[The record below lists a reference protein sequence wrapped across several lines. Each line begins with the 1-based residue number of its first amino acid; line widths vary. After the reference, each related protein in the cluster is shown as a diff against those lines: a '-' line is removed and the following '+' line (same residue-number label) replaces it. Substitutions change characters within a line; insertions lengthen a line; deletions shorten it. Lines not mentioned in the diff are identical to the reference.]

1 MDSSPVMCRAA
12 ALDTTG
18 VATDPQQDVVC
29 SPVSVPVVHTDICGM
44 HLTVVE
50 SSSEKMQEGS
60 AAALQ
65 GYSHEGDEMSP
76 RTLACLYT
84 ERGESPGSNP
94 LMKSRMVQ
102 HAPEDSLGNRDNF
115 PSALETSAHTENL
128 VLGTTKTK
136 RKRGQP
142 LKNKK
147 RKNTSSSLKLLPQW
161 PEVKGDG
168 VTETE
173 DTSGKLDVS
182 QPLKVPK
189 KRGRKS
195 KAELMMMRLSQDLE
209 CRTPELSCNNKL
221 EDRYTAD
228 DADTT
233 PGGRPKRRAAKM
245 ALLFLQELA
254 EDLGSKC
261 PASVSNLVEENTQF
275 SDLDTPVRKKRSSKK
290 KIEDYDDDSQDV
302 DFVMTEEE
310 EEEDEQ
316 NEEENEFSGEASES
330 ELEAQRR
337 FPRMLCNKEKPKQT
351 GFAENGFQNCVMFP
365 VWKCCRVTMDY
376 REQHHSPWQFSEW
389 IPSSRKWN
397 FLSESEYYKYLPQE
411 TKSPLFT
418 IRREG
423 ITEDEAYY
431 RIKRFNSL
439 QPHEERW
446 DSTFFVGGPVW
457 SMEWCPTP
465 EGSAACQY
473 VALYCNR
480 RMDETHKIERTHI
493 SPGLLQLWNLGHLQ
507 QESCS
512 TTKAAFAY
520 GIAVDLGCIWDL
532 KFCPSGAWELP
543 STHRKTPQMPRLGLL
558 AAAFSSGNVE
568 IYSLPHPESLYTHQ
582 KMQVKDSH
590 LAKYT
595 ICKVQCV
602 ASLHVGAVHV
612 DTSAGCGQC
621 FSLSWMPSKPHHHL
635 AAGFYDGTVAIWD
648 LATKSLLQRVRQAD
662 GTVCIYPFSCFLAHD
677 HAVKSVA
684 WCKANSNFLMTAG
697 NDRKIKFWDLRRPYE
712 PINCMKRFLSTEVTW
727 MLPYSGVIVAQDN
740 CYASYGV
747 CGIHYLDAGY
757 LGFKAFFIAP
767 RKATVWSISGSDWL
781 NTITAGDLTGEVI
794 ASVLP
799 DLNINPGH
807 IKRTSERRF
816 PIYKADLL
824 ICTSVTKPTVDRAS
838 EEEHLATAEETRK
851 DGEQSPPIDSKSYHS
866 TVTRYSIL
874 YQDTDLRNFK
884 HFLSREPMRRMH
896 KFEAKGDLHMD
907 RMLLESIHKI
917 TLIWKKLRVG
927 SLRKPGLAKRVRT
940 RKNQTFKMSAQ

>member
-1 MDSSPVMCRAA
+1 
-12 ALDTTG
+12 
-18 VATDPQQDVVC
+18 
-29 SPVSVPVVHTDICGM
+29 
-44 HLTVVE
+44 
-50 SSSEKMQEGS
+50 
-60 AAALQ
+60 
-65 GYSHEGDEMSP
+65 
-76 RTLACLYT
+76 
-84 ERGESPGSNP
+84 
-94 LMKSRMVQ
+94 MVQ
-102 HAPEDSLGNRDNF
+102 QTPEDSLSNRDNV
-115 PSALETSAHTENL
+115 PSTLETSAVQTENL
-128 VLGTTKTK
+128 VLGIAKTK
-136 RKRGQP
+136 RKRGRP
-142 LKNKK
+142 LKTKK
-147 RKNTSSSLKLLPQW
+147 RKKISSSSKLPPQQ

-168 VTETE
+168 ITETQVIIGNLE
-173 DTSGKLDVS
+173 VS
-182 QPLKVPK
+182 QSLKVPK

-209 CRTPELSCNNKL
+209 CRTPELSHNHKL
-221 EDRYTAD
+221 EESYTID
-228 DADTT
+228 DTETT

-254 EDLGSKC
+254 EDLSSTY
-261 PASVSNLVEENTQF
+261 PASVANHAEENTQP
-275 SDLDTPVRKKRSSKK
+275 SDLDAPVQKKRGSKK
-290 KIEDYDDDSQDV
+290 KKEDYDDDDV
-302 DFVMTEEE
+302 SRDADFVLTEEE
-310 EEEDEQ
+310 KEEDEQ
-316 NEEENEFSGEASES
+316 DEEGNDFSDEASDS
-330 ELEAQRR
+330 ELETQRR
-337 FPRMLCNKEKPKQT
+337 SFPRTLCNKSKQS
-351 GFAENGFQNCVMFP
+351 ENGFHNCIMFP

-376 REQHHSPWQFSEW
+376 
-389 IPSSRKWN
+389 
-397 FLSESEYYKYLPQE
+397 EYCKYLPQE

-423 ITEDEAYY
+423 ITEDEACY

-473 VALYCNR
+473 VALYCNE
-480 RMDETHKIERTHI
+480 RMDETHKIEKAHI

-507 QESCS
+507 QETCS
-512 TTKAAFAY
+512 TTKATFTY

-543 STHRKTPQMPRLGLL
+543 STHRKNPQMPRLGLL
-558 AAAFSSGNVE
+558 AAAFSGGNVE
-568 IYSLPHPESLYTHQ
+568 IYSLPHPDSLYAHK

-602 ASLHVGAVHV
+602 ASLHVGAVQV
-612 DTSAGCGQC
+612 DTSAECGQC

-648 LATKSLLQRVRQAD
+648 LTTKSVLQRVRQAD
-662 GTVCIYPFSCFLAHD
+662 GIVRIYPFSCFLAHD

-727 MLPYSGVIVAQDN
+727 MLPYSGVTVAQDN

-747 CGIHYLDAGY
+747 CGVHYLDAGY

-767 RKATVWSISGSDWL
+767 RKGTVWSISGSDWL
-781 NTITAGDLTGEVI
+781 NSITAGDLTGEVI
-794 ASVLP
+794 AAVLP
-799 DLNINPGH
+799 DLNLNPSH

-824 ICTSVTKPTVDRAS
+824 LCASVNTPIVEGAS
-838 EEEHLATAEETRK
+838 EEGHLAATEETGT
-851 DGEQSPPIDSKSYHS
+851 DVEQSPTVDSKSYHS
-866 TVTRYSIL
+866 AVTRYSIL

-896 KFEAKGDLHMD
+896 KFEAKGDLAMD
-907 RMLLESIHKI
+907 RMLLESIHKVRFSPNLDSYCWI
-917 TLIWKKLRVG
+917 ISGGQAGIVRVHCLKGLSSHISEKLLMECQAQFSAMYEDVVEETAYSPAVMHTLVELE
-927 SLRKPGLAKRVRT
+927 
-940 RKNQTFKMSAQ
+940 